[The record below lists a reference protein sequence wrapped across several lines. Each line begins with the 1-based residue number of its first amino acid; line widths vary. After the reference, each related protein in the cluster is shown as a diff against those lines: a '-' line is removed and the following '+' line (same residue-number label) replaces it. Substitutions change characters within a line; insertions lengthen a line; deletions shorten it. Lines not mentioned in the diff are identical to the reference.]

1 LYLKNDAKHQLVE
14 TIKWRKKID
23 VEHIPVA
30 TKYNNLPLLMA
41 VRGYKYIDD
50 GNCHVEPELS
60 DSVIRIANCIGGD
73 CFHKFD
79 KEGHP
84 ILIDRTVNI
93 HTRALSISSIMCSL
107 LLSTLGIPQY
117 KGNG

>member
-1 LYLKNDAKHQLVE
+1 ME

-93 HTRALSISSIMCSL
+93 YTRVPFNIIHYVLTITVHIRDFTIQRKWVTM
-107 LLSTLGIPQY
+107 
-117 KGNG
+117 